1 MKTHTVTTTLPL
13 TAIRRPAKYGITESK
28 KAELDA
34 LTLNVLNAQHSVD
47 QFQSIVNSLTI
58 KATNFQGFL
67 AIAEAKR
74 TQAYSSK
81 KLVDQMV
88 QGALD
93 LLNNSQ
99 IASTEVAQARIK
111 TDTLDKKLKAV
122 IDKLIY
128 TAEMINKLA
137 NVIVRK
143 KALNPL
149 ISDELVS
156 MIGNAGKDANNAVA
170 LTLIALKSA
179 FTANALNIE
188 SEAALILGYTE
199 AIDFYQFLT
208 GKSGIPLDG
217 NNTVPFKTPN
227 SLESQLHKA
236 YSTAKAT
243 YTRME
248 KALVLTTN
256 QLNDAQTS
264 LNKAQVKLKSLQA
277 GLAAANAAALAS

>member
-1 MKTHTVTTTLPL
+1 MKTQIATSNLPL
-13 TAIRRPAKYGITESK
+13 TVIRGTAKYGITESK

-34 LTLNVLNAQHSVD
+34 LTLKVINAQHTVD

-58 KATNFQGFL
+58 KTTNFQGFL
-67 AIAEAKR
+67 ATADAKR
-74 TQAYSSK
+74 TQAYNTK

-88 QGALD
+88 QGAID

-99 IASTEVAQARIK
+99 IAATEIAQARIK
-111 TDTLDKKLKAV
+111 TDALDKKLKSV

-128 TAEMINKLA
+128 TAEMINKLS
-137 NVIVRK
+137 NVIIRK

-188 SEAALILGYTE
+188 SEAAMILGYTE

-208 GKSGIPLDG
+208 GKSGVPLDG
-217 NNTVPFKTPN
+217 DVTPFKTPN
-227 SLESQLHKA
+227 SLESQIHKA
-236 YSTAKAT
+236 YSSAKAT